1 MSGGQQQRTA
11 LARALV
17 KRPKVLL
24 LDEPLGAL
32 DLKLRKRMQIELK
45 QLQRELGITFIFVTH
60 DQDEALSLSD
70 SIAVINAGAVMQYGY
85 ARDIYDRP
93 STAFVADFLGKSN
106 ILKGRVDSVAG
117 ETVTADIAGERFE
130 VAYEGPSPSPGE
142 PVYISIRPEHLSV
155 GSADA
160 AGGLRGTVEDKIF
173 LGTSLVI
180 QVQIPNGPLLSVR
193 GSDRAAFDTLEIGRD
208 VTVRWKPQSARV
220 VQP

>member
-70 SIAVINAGAVMQYGY
+70 SIAVMNAGAVMQYGY

-93 STAFVADFLGKSN
+93 STAFVADFLGDRNSEGSRRQRR
-106 ILKGRVDSVAG
+106 GRDRHGGRRGGAFRGRLRGAVA
-117 ETVTADIAGERFE
+117 E
-130 VAYEGPSPSPGE
+130 PGRARLHLDPARA
-142 PVYISIRPEHLSV
+142 PVGRECRR
-155 GSADA
+155 GRRT
-160 AGGLRGTVEDKIF
+160 RGTVEDKIF

-193 GSDRAAFDTLEIGRD
+193 GSDRAAFDTLNR
-208 VTVRWKPQSARV
+208 
-220 VQP
+220 